1 MGMSRVAS
9 RWETD
14 GMPKGHL
21 PLVYRACP
29 TVEVLQART
38 QLETA
43 RTQAID
49 LGVQRTSFA
58 HAIATLLGK
67 PPTDGVADTRI
78 TVFDHLAKHVSTRRG
93 GCSASHVSPVE
104 TA

>member
-1 MGMSRVAS
+1 MVMSRVAS

-29 TVEVLQART
+29 TIEVLQART

-43 RTQAID
+43 RAQAID
-49 LGVQRTSFA
+49 LGVQRTPFE
-58 HAIATLLGK
+58 HAIAILLGK
-67 PPTDGVADTRI
+67 PPADGVADTMI
-78 TVFDHLAKHVSTRRG
+78 KVFDSLAQYVSTRRG
-93 GCSASHVSPVE
+93 VRPMPHPSPAE
-104 TA
+104 AA

>member
-21 PLVYRACP
+21 PLVSRACP
-29 TVEVLQART
+29 IIEVLQART
-38 QLETA
+38 PLETA
-43 RTQAID
+43 RAQAID
-49 LGVQRTSFA
+49 LSVQRTPFA
-58 HAIATLLGK
+58 HAIAILLGK
-67 PPTDGVADTRI
+67 PPADGVADTMI
-78 TVFDHLAKHVSTRRG
+78 KVCDYLAKHVSTRRG
-93 GCSASHVSPVE
+93 GCPAPYPAPVE

>member
-29 TVEVLQART
+29 TIESLQAWT
-38 QLETA
+38 LLETA
-43 RTQAID
+43 RAQAIAPS
-49 LGVQRTSFA
+49 VQRTSFA

-67 PPTDGVADTRI
+67 PPADGVADTMI
-78 TVFDHLAKHVSTRRG
+78 KVFDHLAKHVSTRRG
-93 GCSASHVSPVE
+93 CRPAPHPSPAE

>member
-14 GMPKGHL
+14 GMPTGYL

-29 TVEVLQART
+29 TIESLQART

-49 LGVQRTSFA
+49 LGVQRTSCA

-67 PPTDGVADTRI
+67 PPADGVADTMI

-93 GCSASHVSPVE
+93 GCSAPHVSPVE